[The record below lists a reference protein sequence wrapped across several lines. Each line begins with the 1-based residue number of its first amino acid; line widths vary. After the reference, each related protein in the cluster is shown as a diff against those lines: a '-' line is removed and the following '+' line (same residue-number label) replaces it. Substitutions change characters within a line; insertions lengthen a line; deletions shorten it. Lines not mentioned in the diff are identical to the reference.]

1 MIFEA
6 VGPKG
11 IVRGRSGQTPQSARS
26 KALAAYRKKHG
37 PIEKGTVTLREVTS
51 AKGPAKGRAGKGAS
65 PKGGS
70 TGRGVKDN
78 PAVPKSRGL
87 TLSGAEEQL
96 LRELRSTSSPTAAL
110 RRLADKWGVPIIV
123 VEQPMKFSPAMM
135 KEGTSFVLGADKDGV
150 PNYLEVMPSR
160 SAARAT
166 AQGSARRGVAPAR
179 ALPKRVKYRLA
190 SVVDT
195 HPGVF
200 VED

>member
-11 IVRGRSGQTPQSARS
+11 IVRGRSGRTPQSARS

-37 PIEKGTVTLREVTS
+37 PIEKGTVTLREANSTKGS
-51 AKGPAKGRAGKGAS
+51 AKGRGKGTPAKR
-65 PKGGS
+65 GS

-123 VEQPMKFSPAMM
+123 VEQPMQFSPAMM
-135 KEGTSFVLGADKDGV
+135 KEGASFVLGADKDGV